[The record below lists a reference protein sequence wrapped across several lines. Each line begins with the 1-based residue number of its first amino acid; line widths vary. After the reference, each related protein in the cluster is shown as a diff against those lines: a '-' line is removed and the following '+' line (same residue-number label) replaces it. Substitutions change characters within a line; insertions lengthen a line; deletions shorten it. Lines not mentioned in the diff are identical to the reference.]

1 MKKIYISILVLATLS
16 ACNNSP
22 KTENAE
28 EPKTEETV
36 VTEGTKTEA
45 TDEPEKK
52 ELSMKD
58 LVGSW
63 EQKETASGGGM
74 NVSAKLT
81 VKLKADG
88 TFESSQS
95 AMGVN
100 SSQSG
105 KWSLE
110 GKTVNLSGL
119 DKLEYDENTQTLV
132 NAKEHIAL
140 EKK

>member
-1 MKKIYISILVLATLS
+1 MEDLAG
-16 ACNNSP
+16 N
-22 KTENAE
+22 
-28 EPKTEETV
+28 
-36 VTEGTKTEA
+36 
-45 TDEPEKK
+45 
-52 ELSMKD
+52 
-58 LVGSW
+58 W

-74 NVSAKLT
+74 SVSAKLT

-100 SSQSG
+100 SSQAG

-110 GKTVNLSGL
+110 GKTVNLKGL
-119 DKLEYDENTQTLV
+119 EKLEYDENTQTLV